1 MLYKGDTLYLDWLED
16 GIAELV
22 FDAPGS
28 VNKLDTATVASLGH
42 ALDVLEKQSDLK
54 GLLLRSE
61 KAAFIVGADITEFL
75 SLFLVPEEQ
84 LSQWLHFANSVFNRL
99 EDLPVPTISAV
110 NGYALG
116 GGCECVLATDY
127 RLATPDLR
135 IGLPETKLGIMPGFG
150 GSVRLP
156 RLLGADSALEI
167 IAAGKDVG
175 ADQALKIGLVD
186 GVVAAEK
193 LRDGALAILRQA
205 MNGDLDWKA
214 KRQPKLEPLKLS
226 KIEAA
231 MSFTIAKGMVAQT
244 AGKHYPAPITA
255 VKTIE
260 AAARLGREEALVLE
274 NKSFVP
280 LAHTNEARA
289 LVGIFLN
296 DQYVKAKAKKLTKDV
311 ETPKHAAVLG
321 AGIMGGGIAYQSAW
335 KGVPVVMKDIS
346 DKSLTLGMTEAAKLL
361 NKQLERGKIDGL
373 KLAGVIS
380 TIQPTLEYSG
390 FDRVDVVVEAVV
402 ENPKVKKAVL
412 AETES
417 KVRPDTVLASN
428 TSTIPISELASV
440 LQRPENFCGMHFLN
454 DQYVKAKAKKLTKD
468 VETPK
473 HAAVLGAGIMGG
485 GIAYQSAWKGV
496 PVVMKDISDKSLT
509 LGMTEAAKLLNKQL
523 ERGKIDGL
531 KLAGVISTIQP
542 TLEYSGFDRVDVV
555 VEAVVEN
562 PKVKKAVLAETESKV
577 RPDTVLAS
585 NTSTIPISELASVL
599 QRPEN
604 FCGMHFFNPVHRM
617 PLVEVIRGEK
627 TSDNTIAKVVAWASK
642 MGKTPIVVN
651 DCPGFFVNRV
661 LFPYFAG
668 FSQLLRDGADF
679 RKVDKVMEKQFGWP
693 MGPAYLLDVVGID
706 TAHHAQ
712 AVMAA
717 GFPQR
722 MQKDYRD
729 AIDALF
735 DANRFGQKNGLG
747 FWRYKDDSKG
757 KPKKEEDAAVDSLLA
772 DVSQPKRD
780 FSDEEII
787 ARMMIPMVNE
797 VVRCLE
803 EGIIASPAEA
813 DMALVYGLGFPP
825 FHGGAFRWLDTI
837 GSAKYLDMA
846 QQYQHLGPLYEVP
859 AGLRDK
865 ARHNEAYYP
874 QVEPARPVGALKTA

>member
-28 VNKLDTATVASLGH
+28 VNKLDTATVASLGE
-42 ALDVLEKQSDLK
+42 AIGVLEQQSDLK
-54 GLLLRSE
+54 GLLLRSN

-99 EDLPVPTISAV
+99 EDLPVPTIAAV

-150 GSVRLP
+150 GSVRMP
-156 RLLGADSALEI
+156 RMLGADSALEI

-186 GVVAAEK
+186 GVVKAEK
-193 LRDGALAILRQA
+193 LVEGAKAVLRQA
-205 MNGDLDWKA
+205 INGDLDWKA

-226 KIEAA
+226 KIEAT

-260 AAARLGREEALVLE
+260 AAARFGREEALNLENKSFVPLAHTNEARALVGIFLNDSALEIIAAGKDVGADQALKIGLVDGVVKAEKLVEGAKAVLRQAINGDLDWKAKRQPKLEPLKLSKIEATMSFTIAKGMVAQTAGKHYPAPITAVKTIEAAARFGREEALNLE

-296 DQYVKAKAKKLTKDV
+296 DQYVKGKAKKLTKDV
-311 ETPKHAAVLG
+311 ETPKQAAVLG

-335 KGVPVVMKDIS
+335 KGVPVVMKDIN

-380 TIQPTLEYSG
+380 TIHPTLDYAG
-390 FDRVDVVVEAVV
+390 FDRVDIVVEAVV

-412 AETES
+412 AETEQ
-417 KVRPDTVLASN
+417 KVRQDTVLASN
-428 TSTIPISELASV
+428 TSTIPISELA
-440 LQRPENFCGMHFLN
+440 N
-454 DQYVKAKAKKLTKD
+454 A
-468 VETPK
+468 
-473 HAAVLGAGIMGG
+473 
-485 GIAYQSAWKGV
+485 
-496 PVVMKDISDKSLT
+496 
-509 LGMTEAAKLLNKQL
+509 L
-523 ERGKIDGL
+523 E
-531 KLAGVISTIQP
+531 
-542 TLEYSGFDRVDVV
+542 
-555 VEAVVEN
+555 
-562 PKVKKAVLAETESKV
+562 
-577 RPDTVLAS
+577 
-585 NTSTIPISELASVL
+585 
-599 QRPEN
+599 RPEN

-617 PLVEVIRGEK
+617 PLVEIIRGEK
-627 TSDNTIAKVVAWASK
+627 SSDETIAKVVAWASK

-679 RKVDKVMEKQFGWP
+679 RKIDKVMEKQFGWP

-747 FWRYKDDSKG
+747 FWRYKEDSKG
-757 KPKKEEDAAVDSLLA
+757 KPKKEEDAAVEDLLA
-772 DVSQPKRD
+772 EVSQPKRD
-780 FSDEEII
+780 FSEEEII

-803 EGIIASPAEA
+803 EGIIATPAEA

-825 FHGGAFRWLDTI
+825 FHGGAFRWLDTL

-859 AGLRDK
+859 EGLRNK
-865 ARHNEAYYP
+865 ARHNEPYYP
-874 QVEPARPVGALKTA
+874 PVEPARPVGDLKTA

>member
-1 MLYKGDTLYLDWLED
+1 MLYKGDTLYVNWLED

-42 ALDVLEKQSDLK
+42 ALDVLEKQSELK

-75 SLFLVPEEQ
+75 SLFLVPQEQ

-99 EDLPVPTISAV
+99 EDLPVPTLSAI

-127 RLATPDLR
+127 RIATPDLR

-167 IAAGKDVG
+167 IAAGKDVS
-175 ADQALKIGLVD
+175 AQQALSVGLVD
-186 GVVAAEK
+186 AVVKPEK
-193 LRDGALAILRQA
+193 LVDGALSILRQA
-205 MNGDLDWKA
+205 INGDLDWKA
-214 KRQPKLEPLKLS
+214 KRAPKLEPLHLS

-231 MSFTIAKGMVAQT
+231 MSFTIAKGMVMQT

-260 AAARLGREEALVLE
+260 AAATLGREEALKLE
-274 NKSFVP
+274 NQSFVP
-280 LAHTNEARA
+280 LAHTPQARA

-296 DQYVKAKAKKLTKDV
+296 DQYVKGLAKQQAKSV
-311 ETPKHAAVLG
+311 ETPKQAAVLG

-335 KGVPVVMKDIS
+335 KGVPVIMKDIN
-346 DKSLTLGMTEAAKLL
+346 DKSLTLGMTEAGKLL

-380 TIQPTLEYSG
+380 TIHPTLDYAG
-390 FDRVDVVVEAVV
+390 FERVDVVVEAVV

-412 AETES
+412 AETED
-417 KVRPDTVLASN
+417 KIRPDTVLASN
-428 TSTIPISELASV
+428 TSTIPITELAS
-440 LQRPENFCGMHFLN
+440 
-454 DQYVKAKAKKLTKD
+454 A
-468 VETPK
+468 
-473 HAAVLGAGIMGG
+473 
-485 GIAYQSAWKGV
+485 
-496 PVVMKDISDKSLT
+496 
-509 LGMTEAAKLLNKQL
+509 
-523 ERGKIDGL
+523 L
-531 KLAGVISTIQP
+531 K
-542 TLEYSGFDRVDVV
+542 
-555 VEAVVEN
+555 
-562 PKVKKAVLAETESKV
+562 
-577 RPDTVLAS
+577 
-585 NTSTIPISELASVL
+585 
-599 QRPEN
+599 RPEN

-627 TSDNTIAKVVAWASK
+627 TSDETLAKVVAWASK

-679 RKVDKVMEKQFGWP
+679 RQIDKVMEKQFGWP

-722 MQKDYRD
+722 MAKDYRD

-735 DANRFGQKNGLG
+735 DAGRYGQKNGLG
-747 FWRYKDDSKG
+747 FWRYKEDSKG
-757 KPKKEEDAAVDSLLA
+757 KPRKEQDEAVEGLLA
-772 DVSQPKRD
+772 EVSQPKRE

-825 FHGGAFRWLDTI
+825 FHGGAFRWLDTL

-846 QQYQHLGPLYEVP
+846 QQYQHLGPLYAVP
-859 AGLRDK
+859 DGLRAK
-865 ARHNEAYYP
+865 ARLNEPYYP
-874 QVEPARPVGALKTA
+874 PVEPARPVGDLKTA

>member
-22 FDAPGS
+22 FSAPGS
-28 VNKLDTATVASLGH
+28 VNKLDTATVASLGE
-42 ALDVLEKQSDLK
+42 ALGVVEKQADLK
-54 GLLLRSE
+54 GLLLRSD

-75 SLFLVPEEQ
+75 SLFQVPQEQ

-127 RLATPDLR
+127 RLATPELR

-150 GSVRLP
+150 GSVRMP

-167 IAAGKDVG
+167 IAAGKDVD
-175 ADQALKIGLVD
+175 AAQALKIGLVD
-186 GVVAAEK
+186 GIVKPEK
-193 LRDGALAILRQA
+193 LRDGAVAILRQA
-205 MNGDLDWKA
+205 INGDLDWKA

-231 MSFTIAKGMVAQT
+231 MSFSIAKAMVMQT
-244 AGKHYPAPITA
+244 AGKHYPAPLTA

-260 AAARLGREEALVLE
+260 AAAKYGREEALKLE
-274 NKSFVP
+274 NQSFVP

-296 DQYVKAKAKKLTKDV
+296 DQYVKGQAKKLTKD
-311 ETPKHAAVLG
+311 TDAPKQAAVLG

-335 KGVPVVMKDIS
+335 KGVPVIMKDIN
-346 DKSLTLGMTEAAKLL
+346 DKSLTLGMNEAAKLL

-373 KLAGVIS
+373 KLAGVIG
-380 TIQPTLEYSG
+380 TIHPTLDYAG
-390 FDRVDVVVEAVV
+390 FERVDVVVEAVV

-412 AETES
+412 TETES
-417 KVRPDTVLASN
+417 RVR
-428 TSTIPISELASV
+428 
-440 LQRPENFCGMHFLN
+440 Q
-454 DQYVKAKAKKLTKD
+454 
-468 VETPK
+468 
-473 HAAVLGAGIMGG
+473 
-485 GIAYQSAWKGV
+485 
-496 PVVMKDISDKSLT
+496 
-509 LGMTEAAKLLNKQL
+509 
-523 ERGKIDGL
+523 
-531 KLAGVISTIQP
+531 
-542 TLEYSGFDRVDVV
+542 
-555 VEAVVEN
+555 
-562 PKVKKAVLAETESKV
+562 
-577 RPDTVLAS
+577 DTVLAS

-617 PLVEVIRGEK
+617 PLVEIIRGEK
-627 TSDNTIAKVVAWASK
+627 TADSTIAKVVAWASK

-679 RKVDKVMEKQFGWP
+679 RKIDKVMEKQFGWP

-712 AVMAA
+712 AVMAE

-735 DANRFGQKNGLG
+735 DAGRFGQKNGQG
-747 FWRYKDDSKG
+747 FWRYKEDSKG
-757 KPKKEEDAAVDSLLA
+757 KPKKEEDSAVDELLA
-772 DVSQPKRD
+772 GVSQPKRD

-825 FHGGAFRWLDTI
+825 FHGGAFRWLDTQ

-846 QQYQHLGPLYEVP
+846 QQYQHLGPLYQVP
-859 AGLRDK
+859 EGLHEK
-865 ARHNEAYYP
+865 ARHNEPYYP
-874 QVEPARPVGALKTA
+874 LAEPARPVIETQTA

>member
-1 MLYKGDTLYLDWLED
+1 MLYKSDTLYLDWLED

-28 VNKLDTATVASLGH
+28 VNKLDTVTVASLGD
-42 ALDVLEKQSDLK
+42 ALTVLENQAELK

-75 SLFLVPEEQ
+75 SLFQAPAEQ
-84 LSQWLHFANSVFNRL
+84 LSQWLHFANSIFSRL
-99 EDLPVPTISAV
+99 EDLPVPTISAI

-116 GGCECVLATDY
+116 GGCECVLTTDF
-127 RLATPDLR
+127 RLAAPDLR

-167 IAAGKDVG
+167 IAAGKDVD
-175 ADQALKIGLVD
+175 AEQALKIGLVD
-186 GVVAAEK
+186 GVVKPEK
-193 LRDGALAILRQA
+193 LRDGAVTILRQA
-205 MNGDLDWKA
+205 IDGLLDWKTR
-214 KRQPKLEPLKLS
+214 RQPKLEPLRLS
-226 KIEAA
+226 KIEAT
-231 MSFTIAKGMVAQT
+231 MSFTIAKGMVMQT
-244 AGKHYPAPITA
+244 AGKHYPAPMAA

-260 AAARLGREEALVLE
+260 AAAGLGRDDALKLE
-274 NKSFVP
+274 NQSFVP
-280 LAHTNEARA
+280 LARSDEARA

-296 DQYVKAKAKKLTKDV
+296 DQYVKGKAKKLTRET
-311 ETPKHAAVLG
+311 ETPKQAAVLG

-335 KGVPVVMKDIS
+335 KGVPVIMKDIN
-346 DKSLTLGMTEAAKLL
+346 DKSLELGINEASKLL

-373 KLAGVIS
+373 KMAGVIA
-380 TIQPTLEYSG
+380 TIHPTLDYAG
-390 FDRVDVVVEAVV
+390 FERVDAVVEAVV

-412 AETES
+412 AETEE

-428 TSTIPISELASV
+428 TSTIPISELA
-440 LQRPENFCGMHFLN
+440 
-454 DQYVKAKAKKLTKD
+454 
-468 VETPK
+468 
-473 HAAVLGAGIMGG
+473 GA
-485 GIAYQSAWKGV
+485 
-496 PVVMKDISDKSLT
+496 
-509 LGMTEAAKLLNKQL
+509 
-523 ERGKIDGL
+523 L
-531 KLAGVISTIQP
+531 K
-542 TLEYSGFDRVDVV
+542 
-555 VEAVVEN
+555 
-562 PKVKKAVLAETESKV
+562 
-577 RPDTVLAS
+577 
-585 NTSTIPISELASVL
+585 
-599 QRPEN
+599 RPEN

-627 TSDNTIAKVVAWASK
+627 TSDTTIAKVVAWASK

-712 AVMAA
+712 AVMAE

-729 AIDALF
+729 AIDVLF
-735 DANRFGQKNGLG
+735 DAKRYGQKNASG
-747 FWRYKDDSKG
+747 FWRYKNDSKG
-757 KPKKEEDAAVDSLLA
+757 RPKKEEDNSVESLLA
-772 DVSQPKRD
+772 EVSAEKRD

-797 VVRCLE
+797 VVRCLD

-813 DMALVYGLGFPP
+813 DIALVYGLGFPP
-825 FHGGAFRWLDTI
+825 FHGGAFRWLDTL
-837 GSAKYLDMA
+837 GSARYLDMA
-846 QQYQHLGPLYEVP
+846 QQYQHFGPLYEVP
-859 AGLRDK
+859 ESVRIK
-865 ARHNEAYYP
+865 ARNNENWYP
-874 QVEPARPVGALKTA
+874 LPDAIRPVNGLKTA

>member
-156 RLLGADSALEI
+156 RLL
-167 IAAGKDVG
+167 G

-412 AETES
+412 AETE
-417 KVRPDTVLASN
+417 A
-428 TSTIPISELASV
+428 
-440 LQRPENFCGMHFLN
+440 
-454 DQYVKAKAKKLTKD
+454 
-468 VETPK
+468 
-473 HAAVLGAGIMGG
+473 
-485 GIAYQSAWKGV
+485 
-496 PVVMKDISDKSLT
+496 
-509 LGMTEAAKLLNKQL
+509 
-523 ERGKIDGL
+523 
-531 KLAGVISTIQP
+531 
-542 TLEYSGFDRVDVV
+542 
-555 VEAVVEN
+555 
-562 PKVKKAVLAETESKV
+562 KV

-772 DVSQPKRD
+772 DVSQSKRD

>member
-22 FDAPGS
+22 FSAPGS
-28 VNKLDTATVASLGH
+28 VNKLDTATVASLGE
-42 ALDVLEKQSDLK
+42 ALGVVEKQTNLK
-54 GLLLRSE
+54 GLLLRSD

-75 SLFLVPEEQ
+75 SLFQVPQEQ

-127 RLATPDLR
+127 RLATPELR

-150 GSVRLP
+150 GSVRMP

-167 IAAGKDVG
+167 IAAGKDVD
-175 ADQALKIGLVD
+175 AAQALKIGLVD
-186 GVVAAEK
+186 GVVKPEK
-193 LRDGALAILRQA
+193 LRDGAVTILRQA
-205 MNGDLDWKA
+205 INGDLDWKA

-231 MSFTIAKGMVAQT
+231 MSFSIAKAMVMQT
-244 AGKHYPAPITA
+244 AGKHYPAPLTA

-260 AAARLGREEALVLE
+260 AAAKYGREEALKLE
-274 NKSFVP
+274 NQSFVP

-296 DQYVKAKAKKLTKDV
+296 DQYVKGQAKKLTKDT
-311 ETPKHAAVLG
+311 ETPKQAAVLG

-335 KGVPVVMKDIS
+335 KGVPVIMKDIN
-346 DKSLTLGMTEAAKLL
+346 DKSLTLGMNEAAKLL

-373 KLAGVIS
+373 KLAGVIG
-380 TIQPTLEYSG
+380 TIHPTLDYAG
-390 FDRVDVVVEAVV
+390 FERVDVVVEAVV

-412 AETES
+412 TETES
-417 KVRPDTVLASN
+417 RVRPDTVLASN
-428 TSTIPISELASV
+428 TSTIPI
-440 LQRPENFCGMHFLN
+440 G
-454 DQYVKAKAKKLTKD
+454 
-468 VETPK
+468 
-473 HAAVLGAGIMGG
+473 
-485 GIAYQSAWKGV
+485 
-496 PVVMKDISDKSLT
+496 
-509 LGMTEAAKLLNKQL
+509 
-523 ERGKIDGL
+523 
-531 KLAGVISTIQP
+531 
-542 TLEYSGFDRVDVV
+542 
-555 VEAVVEN
+555 
-562 PKVKKAVLAETESKV
+562 
-577 RPDTVLAS
+577 
-585 NTSTIPISELASVL
+585 ELASVL

-617 PLVEVIRGEK
+617 PLVEIIRGEK
-627 TSDNTIAKVVAWASK
+627 TADSTIAKVVAWASK

-679 RKVDKVMEKQFGWP
+679 RKIDKVMEKQFGWP

-712 AVMAA
+712 AVMAE

-735 DANRFGQKNGLG
+735 DAGRFGQKNGQG
-747 FWRYKDDSKG
+747 FWRYKEDSKG
-757 KPKKEEDAAVDSLLA
+757 KPKKEEDSAVDELLA
-772 DVSQPKRD
+772 GVSQPKRD

-787 ARMMIPMVNE
+787 ARMMIPMINE

-825 FHGGAFRWLDTI
+825 FHGGAFRWLDTQ

-846 QQYQHLGPLYEVP
+846 QQYQHLGPLYQVP
-859 AGLRDK
+859 EGLHEK
-865 ARHNEAYYP
+865 ARHNEPYYP
-874 QVEPARPVGALKTA
+874 LAEPARPVIETQTA